1 MLDTWVYILHMERVQ
16 VLLSEAHSAHL
27 SRRAAEKG
35 TTKADAI
42 REAIEAQ
49 LLADE
54 RQRRIEVALAALKKP
69 AFHSDVPDLVEN
81 HNEYF
86 VQAIEERIGRR

>member
-1 MLDTWVYILHMERVQ
+1 MERVQ
-16 VLLSEAHSAHL
+16 VVLSDVQAAHV

-42 REAIEAQ
+42 REAIDAQ

-54 RQRRIEVALAALKKP
+54 RQRRIDVARAALRTP

-81 HNEYF
+81 HDEYF
-86 VQAIEERIGRR
+86 VQGIEERIGR

>member
-1 MLDTWVYILHMERVQ
+1 MERVQ
-16 VLLSEAHSAHL
+16 VVLSDVQAAHV

-42 REAIEAQ
+42 REAIDAQ

-54 RQRRIEVALAALKKP
+54 RQRRIDVALAALRKP
-69 AFHSDVPDLVEN
+69 AFHSDVPDLVKN
-81 HNEYF
+81 HDEYF
-86 VQAIEERIGRR
+86 VQGIEERIGR

>member
-1 MLDTWVYILHMERVQ
+1 MERVQ
-16 VLLSEAHSAHL
+16 VTLSEEHAAHL
-27 SRRAAEKG
+27 ARRAAAKG

-54 RQRRIEVALAALKKP
+54 RQRRIDVALAALRKP

-81 HNEYF
+81 HDEYF
-86 VQAIEERIGRR
+86 VQGIEERIGRR